1 MRPDNLLKNRDG
13 LSPVIG
19 NVLMILIVILIG
31 AALAVSLLGGENEEK
46 LTPAPLANLRV
57 SEYNNTTLK
66 IDHNGGDVIEF
77 DNSRTSVI
85 LNVAE
90 KNYLLNAST
99 LGFFR
104 AGENKLLLLKDREGN
119 SVPKKAGD
127 VATFKVIDLGT
138 QQLIF
143 TQEIR
148 FTEGYEPEI
157 INQSEPAVE
166 SEIINQS
173 EPVVEYQ
180 SGITGYYYQ
189 GVSFSGTAVDRT
201 DSRLKFAE
209 NTYASASLYGTD
221 IENWPYGI
229 LATTDS
235 FSVVYEGLIKIE
247 QDSSYTF
254 YLTSDDWAQLYI
266 DGNPVITESSSSVRH
281 SKTTNTGTLSLPAG
295 YHQIR
300 VEMKEYAGTS
310 ILRLEWA
317 SESFSRCFVE
327 NFYHE
332 VSSM

>member
-1 MRPDNLLKNRDG
+1 MRPDNLLKNIDG
-13 LSPVIG
+13 LAPVIG
-19 NVLMILIVILIG
+19 NVLMLLIVFLIG
-31 AALAVSLLGGENEEK
+31 AALAVSLFGGENGEK

-57 SEYNNTTLK
+57 SEYNNSTLK

-85 LNVAE
+85 LNVAK

-99 LGFFR
+99 LGSFR
-104 AGENKLLLLKDREGN
+104 VGENKLLLLKDREGN
-119 SVPKKAGD
+119 SIPTKAGD

-138 QQLIF
+138 QKPIF
-143 TQEIR
+143 TQKIT

-157 INQSEPAVE
+157 KNQSEPAVK
-166 SEIINQS
+166 
-173 EPVVEYQ
+173 YQ

-189 GVSFSGTAVDRT
+189 GVSFSGTPVNHT

-209 NTYASASLYGTD
+209 NTYAAASLYGTD

-266 DGNPVITESSSSVRH
+266 DGNTVITESSSSVRH
-281 SKTTNTGTLSLPAG
+281 SKTTNTGTASLPAG
-295 YHQIR
+295 YHQIK

-317 SESFSRCFVE
+317 SGSFSRCFVE